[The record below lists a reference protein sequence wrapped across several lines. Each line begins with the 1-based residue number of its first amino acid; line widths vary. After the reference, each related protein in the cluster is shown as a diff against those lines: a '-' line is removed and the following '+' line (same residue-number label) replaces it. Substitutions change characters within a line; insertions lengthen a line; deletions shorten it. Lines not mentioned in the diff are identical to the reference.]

1 MSVVKFTAVVLCD
14 DIRREISNKDI
25 LIGVYSGDIVV
36 PTFPAFINAAF
47 WLEGVPET
55 LGAHDLQLRVYLK
68 DKPPVEMK
76 VSINVSVLG
85 PFGLTVPTLQILV
98 EDETEIRFEFLDGD
112 TWSTLKRKKV
122 IKGDVNQPFTVATAS
137 PSSA

>member
-1 MSVVKFTAVVLCD
+1 MSVVKFTAVILCD

-36 PTFPAFINAAF
+36 PAFPALINAAF

-55 LGAHDLQLRVYLK
+55 LGAHDLQMRVYLK
-68 DKPPVEMK
+68 DKPPIEMK
-76 VSINVSVLG
+76 VSINVNVLG
-85 PFGLTVPTLQILV
+85 PFGLAVPTLQILV

-112 TWSTLKRKKV
+112 TWSTLKSKKV
-122 IKGDVNQPFTVATAS
+122 IKGDVNQPFTVASAS
-137 PSSA
+137 PPSA